1 MKKKAKACPVV
12 TVAVCDVNINRTITT
27 DILCMIESYRKRL
40 EKEVQKKKA

>member
-12 TVAVCDVNINRTITT
+12 TVAVCDVNINRTT